1 MGFRKKFG
9 GIREEFGEQKRNGG
23 KRRIFVEIGV
33 KMVKIRRYLRGNA
46 GMAMVNLRDKECVKE
61 NEEYGG
67 DLN

>member
-1 MGFRKKFG
+1 
-9 GIREEFGEQKRNGG
+9 
-23 KRRIFVEIGV
+23 
-33 KMVKIRRYLRGNA
+33 MVKIRRYLRGNA